1 VAFEEILIRFI
12 QQTLDYRGV
21 IGAHLIRPAPGTGSR
36 EYGVLRSFAS
46 EQHRQAFYD
55 SDVFMQYKQDTKD
68 LVEGEAVMRPLHG
81 LEAFFQGTTTPPP
94 RWKMAVVTWMG
105 VFPSVLLWS
114 KLLGPQLTGLPQVL
128 ATAVV
133 TAVVV
138 ITLAWVIMPWL
149 TKLLRPWLR
158 AH

>member
-1 VAFEEILIRFI
+1 
-12 QQTLDYRGV
+12 
-21 IGAHLIRPAPGTGSR
+21 
-36 EYGVLRSFAS
+36 
-46 EQHRQAFYD
+46 
-55 SDVFMQYKQDTKD
+55 MQYKQDTKD